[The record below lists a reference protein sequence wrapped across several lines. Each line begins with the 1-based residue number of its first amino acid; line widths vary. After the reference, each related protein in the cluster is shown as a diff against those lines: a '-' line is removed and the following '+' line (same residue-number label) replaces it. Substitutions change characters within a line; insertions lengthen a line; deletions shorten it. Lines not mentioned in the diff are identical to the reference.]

1 MVLIE
6 AKVFGLPIV
15 AHDCLTGPKEIIK
28 ENDGILTPYMDSI
41 AFSRAV
47 EELIKDEEKRVSFG
61 KNAVKNAK
69 EFSPNIILNKWN
81 NLFKE
86 LKDVTN

>member
-1 MVLIE
+1 
-6 AKVFGLPIV
+6 
-15 AHDCLTGPKEIIK
+15 
-28 ENDGILTPYMDSI
+28 MDSI

-61 KNAVKNAK
+61 KNAVENAK